1 MTLPRF
7 VGVGLALLGTAC
19 GRKPEPASR
28 VRALVARPH
37 QDTIRFE
44 APAGAKR
51 CSGASG
57 RWGLLLQG
65 SRAGNGVVVWL
76 RGRDADAL
84 APGPW
89 PLLQRSDTVS
99 PRGATVGVRYM
110 TNDVAHGLVLDSGA
124 VEVRDSGRVVA
135 LVARGSGLEPAAAA
149 RVALEASF
157 EAVRLEADTV
167 SCRPM
172 S

>member
-1 MTLPRF
+1 
-7 VGVGLALLGTAC
+7 
-19 GRKPEPASR
+19 
-28 VRALVARPH
+28 
-37 QDTIRFE
+37 
-44 APAGAKR
+44 
-51 CSGASG
+51 
-57 RWGLLLQG
+57 
-65 SRAGNGVVVWL
+65 
-76 RGRDADAL
+76 
-84 APGPW
+84 
-89 PLLQRSDTVS
+89 
-99 PRGATVGVRYM
+99 M

-124 VEVRDSGRVVA
+124 VEVRDTGRVVA

>member
-1 MTLPRF
+1 MTPLRLA
-7 VGVGLALLGTAC
+7 GVGLALLGAAC
-19 GRKPEPASR
+19 GRKPEPTSR
-28 VRALVARPH
+28 VRAFVARPH

-44 APAGAKR
+44 VPAGAKR
-51 CSGASG
+51 CSSASG
-57 RWGLLLQG
+57 AWGLLLQG
-65 SRAGNGVVVWL
+65 SRGGNGVVVWL
-76 RGRDADAL
+76 RGRGADAL

-89 PLLQRSDTVS
+89 PLLQRGDSVS

-110 TNDVAHGLVLDSGA
+110 ASDVAHGLVLDSGA
-124 VEVRDSGRVVA
+124 VVVRDTGRIVA
-135 LVARGSGLEPAAAA
+135 LVARGAGLEPAAGG

-157 EAVRLEADTV
+157 DAVPLEADTV